1 MPARQFKTTL
11 WLGLTVLGFVGFSLV
26 TLTHYLFDHELLSLH
41 LSNFGI
47 WTTLLFVLG
56 FAGATSLGFPGNVM
70 TIAGG
75 ALFGLGWGTFLS
87 ILGATLGAIGAFWLA
102 RYLLH
107 GWAERRF
114 GQHAMLLRLKRMIAH
129 NPMNFVLAVRL
140 TPISPF
146 SLVNFLFGLT
156 PLDLKTYTV
165 GTFLGI
171 APVTFAYAWLGASG
185 KTALHGGDRLSLL
198 FALGFLAILSV
209 LPMLLPKRT
218 A

>member
-1 MPARQFKTTL
+1 MLARRFRTKR
-11 WLGLTVLGFVGFSLV
+11 WLGLGLLSVVFFCCLILTHDAFDYDSLALYLTHSGMWATFLFVG
-26 TLTHYLFDHELLSLH
+26 
-41 LSNFGI
+41 
-47 WTTLLFVLG
+47 G
-56 FAGATSLGFPGNVM
+56 FAIATSFGFPGNVM
-70 TIAGG
+70 TIVGG
-75 ALFGLGWGTFLS
+75 AVFGLAWGTLWS
-87 ILGATLGAIGAFWLA
+87 LIGATLGAIGAFWLA

-107 GWAERRF
+107 GWAERHF
-114 GQHAMLLRLKRMIAH
+114 GQHPMLLRLKRMIAH

-171 APVTFAYAWLGASG
+171 TPLTVAYAWLGASG
-185 KTALHGGDRLSLL
+185 KTALNGGDRLSLML
-198 FALGFLAILSV
+198 ALGFLAVLSV
-209 LPMLLPKRT
+209 LPLLMPKRT